1 MKKKIING
9 IMMVALVAATST
21 SFVSCKDT
29 NEDARVESR
38 AEYAALKGA
47 LGDLD
52 SRLTDLDSRY
62 GGICGDINGRIDRLN
77 TAI

>member
-29 NEDARVESR
+29 VIWMVA
-38 AEYAALKGA
+38 
-47 LGDLD
+47 
-52 SRLTDLDSRY
+52 
-62 GGICGDINGRIDRLN
+62 
-77 TAI
+77 